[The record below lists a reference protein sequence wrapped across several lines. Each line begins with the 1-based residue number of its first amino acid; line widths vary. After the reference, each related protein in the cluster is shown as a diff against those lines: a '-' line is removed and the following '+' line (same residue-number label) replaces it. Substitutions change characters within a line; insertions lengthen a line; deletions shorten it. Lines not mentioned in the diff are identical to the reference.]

1 VLATNLV
8 SQVEDPCDR
17 HQLPGDELPVDI
29 LVLLL
34 HLENIMAHVLAEWG
48 QLRQQLLKAIF
59 GTLIS
64 QVLGQHA
71 PVHGGLWGELLIGHQ
86 LVSVQIL
93 ELLHQLLGRGLVEE
107 HVEGAS
113 RSRGP

>member
-1 VLATNLV
+1 
-8 SQVEDPCDR
+8 
-17 HQLPGDELPVDI
+17 
-29 LVLLL
+29 
-34 HLENIMAHVLAEWG
+34 MAYILAEWS
-48 QLRQQLLKAIF
+48 QLRQQLLQTIF
-59 GTLIS
+59 STFVS

-71 PVHGGLWGELLIGHQ
+71 PVHGGLWGKLLIGHQ

-107 HVEGAS
+107 HIEGAS